1 MTGRTISRV
10 KATKLM
16 TLLGSSSIA
25 VLLLSVPSASL
36 STGIVAFSRVA
47 GVDLVFD
54 GAVPSGARTPG
65 VSGTLTVREG
75 VDRLLAGTGLT
86 ARLTGARTVQIV
98 NPSSAGGGVGAM
110 PAGAVALDT
119 IDVQGENPLGPVN
132 GYVAN
137 QSMTGTK
144 TNTPIIE
151 TPQSISVI
159 GAEQLRDQNINAKFD
174 ETLRYTAGVFGGT
187 AGSDRAT
194 TGFKFADSKCR
205 NKARFWTVCS

>member
-1 MTGRTISRV
+1 MAGRTISRV
-10 KATKLM
+10 KATRLM

-25 VLLLSVPSASL
+25 VLLLTSPSVSAQTAPAPGPAAGTMQRSITFAIPPQSL
-36 STGIVAFSRVA
+36 STGIVAFSRAA

-54 GAVPSGARTPG
+54 GAVPSGARTSG
-65 VSGTLTVREG
+65 VSGTLTVRDG
-75 VDRLLAGTGLT
+75 VNRLLAGTGLT

-98 NPSSAGGGVGAM
+98 NPSAAGGVGAM

-159 GAEQLRDQNINAKFD
+159 GRERIRDQNINAKFD
-174 ETLRYTAGVFGGT
+174 ETLRYTAGDFRGHG
-187 AGSDRAT
+187 R
-194 TGFKFADSKCR
+194 
-205 NKARFWTVCS
+205 

>member
-1 MTGRTISRV
+1 MQR
-10 KATKLM
+10 
-16 TLLGSSSIA
+16 SITFA
-25 VLLLSVPSASL
+25 IPPQSL